1 MNNSIIDQKIV
12 KNQNIVNSNYTRLKA
27 TVKKDNELMRQN
39 ARVPSADVAER
50 NTYYYKE
57 STNIL
62 IHVYTILFIIYIVL
76 ALIISVQIAYK
87 PYSMLLKC
95 VLIVIVLF
103 FPLYVFNGEKYAMN
117 LFQKIYD
124 FISSFSYRNGYE
136 IPDSEKGLDSQS
148 IQIKPKQIIVQNE
161 NPVAISPVSAP
172 AENPVPAI
180 RSLLDVVKY
189 NLEYIIVYED
199 NPYSYYIPVAKSKL
213 DVVITQ
219 VKNKSDIHTTTLLIA
234 TISQILV
241 AYGYMYEAAVDER
254 HPTYLQCKETTQK
267 LLNICNMINV
277 EITEKLSRDKTK
289 FTHAYERTNLSN
301 NVFNVN
307 SINYKAKCSQSS
319 ITSYDLTYNDNN
331 KREYISYMLYLS
343 FIEEGEYIMA
353 MLGLSILKSF
363 LLKNNDSTQIVI
375 NSVDIF
381 NDTNKKTL
389 KTKCKE
395 YLLAKMNH
403 MNTYTLT
410 NKTKNKE
417 SSYKTSLNALNRIDT
432 ITASEPSFKTFL
444 VSILET
450 GMIIFYD
457 SVNADDDVK
466 NMLYYILGVSDMYS
480 KCLGLS
486 NIPNYILKILNIL
499 TATDKDIDEGIQ
511 DTGPETFIK
520 TYNDNIAGIF
530 TLTTITTAVYNNIN
544 SSIKPGLPSD
554 STSSSMDSSYTD
566 DSNDNTIIEYIYSIA
581 ASSTADAL
589 QTESKDISIQNEK
602 NEAIDRIF
610 PLYRP
615 SPTSSNVLQP
625 FVYSMNSD
633 KEPFSP
639 FTQTFTYSF
648 IH

>member
-1 MNNSIIDQKIV
+1 
-12 KNQNIVNSNYTRLKA
+12 
-27 TVKKDNELMRQN
+27 
-39 ARVPSADVAER
+39 
-50 NTYYYKE
+50 
-57 STNIL
+57 
-62 IHVYTILFIIYIVL
+62 
-76 ALIISVQIAYK
+76 
-87 PYSMLLKC
+87 
-95 VLIVIVLF
+95 
-103 FPLYVFNGEKYAMN
+103 VFNGEKYAMN

-234 TISQILV
+234 TISQILA

-267 LLNICNMINV
+267 LLNICKMIDD
-277 EITEKLSRDKTK
+277 EITKKLISADTK
-289 FTHAYERTNLSN
+289 FTKAYERTILSN
-301 NVFNVN
+301 SVFTDNN
-307 SINYKAKCSQSS
+307 ISGYKAKCSSLVS
-319 ITSYDLTYNDNN
+319 ITSYVANYNNIN

-363 LLKNNDSTQIVI
+363 LLENNDNTPIEI
-375 NSVDIF
+375 NRDEIF
-381 NDTNKKTL
+381 NTNKDTL

-417 SSYKTSLNALNRIDT
+417 SSYKTSLNALNRIDLEK
-432 ITASEPSFKTFL
+432 ASARSREASFKTFL

-480 KCLGLS
+480 KCLDL
-486 NIPNYILKILNIL
+486 PNLPILQIRAIL
-499 TATDKDIDEGIQ
+499 TETDKDIDEGIQ
-511 DTGPETFIK
+511 DTGPKTFID
-520 TYNDNIAGIF
+520 TYKDNIAGIV
-530 TLTTITTAVYNNIN
+530 TSDNITKVRDKIIL
-544 SSIKPGLPSD
+544 SIKPGQPSD
-554 STSSSMDSSYTD
+554 STSSSMDNSYTD

-589 QTESKDISIQNEK
+589 QTESTDISIQNEK
-602 NEAIDRIF
+602 KEAIDRIF
-610 PLYRP
+610 PLYRE
-615 SPTSSNVLQP
+615 T
-625 FVYSMNSD
+625 FVYSMNSE

>member
-62 IHVYTILFIIYIVL
+62 IHVYTVLFIIYIVL
-76 ALIISVQIAYK
+76 VLIISVQIAYK

-103 FPLYVFNGEKYAMN
+103 FPLYVFNGQKYAMN

-148 IQIKPKQIIVQNE
+148 IQIKPKQIIVKNE

-234 TISQILV
+234 TISQILA

-267 LLNICNMINV
+267 LLNICKMIND
-277 EITEKLSRDKTK
+277 EITEKLTSDKTK
-289 FTHAYERTNLSN
+289 FTKAYERTILSN
-301 NVFNVN
+301 NVFTVIDI
-307 SINYKAKCSQSS
+307 SVYKTKCSELS
-319 ITSYDLTYNDNN
+319 ITSDVNSNN
-331 KREYISYMLYLS
+331 IRENISYMLYLS

-353 MLGLSILKSF
+353 MLGISILNSF
-363 LLKNNDSTQIVI
+363 LLENNVNPLIII
-375 NSVDIF
+375 NQPVNGVDIF
-381 NDTNKKTL
+381 NTNKDTL

-417 SSYKTSLNALNRIDT
+417 SSYKTSLNALNRIDLEK
-432 ITASEPSFKTFL
+432 ASATSREASFKTFL

-466 NMLYYILGVSDMYS
+466 NMLYYILGVSDMYL
-480 KCLGLS
+480 KCLSLS
-486 NIPNYILKILNIL
+486 NIPILKIRAIL
-499 TATDKDIDEGIQ
+499 TETDKDIDEGIQ
-511 DTGPETFIK
+511 DTGPKAFID
-520 TYNDNIAGIF
+520 TYKNNIVDIF
-530 TLTTITTAVYNNIN
+530 TLSTITTAVHNKIIL
-544 SSIKPGLPSD
+544 SITPDKPSE
-554 STSSSMDSSYTD
+554 STSSSMDNSYTD

-589 QTESKDISIQNEK
+589 QTESTDISIQNEK
-602 NEAIDRIF
+602 KEAIDRIF
-610 PLYRP
+610 PLYREK
-615 SPTSSNVLQP
+615 
-625 FVYSMNSD
+625 FVYSMNSE